1 MGLFPMNMNVG
12 SEGATK
18 SLTSTLIYGIAFTSY
33 TDGANVTMAYSAGSA
48 IPIVSNDIVNLSTK
62 KALINCTRFHLT
74 DNGQAQQSVNYNA
87 GDTVE
92 ILTSGTHVYTFVPR

>member
-1 MGLFPMNMNVG
+1 MALFPMATG
-12 SEGATK
+12 GGTTK
-18 SLTSTLIYGIAFTSY
+18 SLTIITIYGISYTSY
-33 TDGANVTMAYSAGSA
+33 TDGESATLAYAASGA

-74 DNGQAQQSVNYNA
+74 DNGQAQSSVNYNV